1 MGHGVDLEGQDVAGA
16 ANPHSIVKLLH
27 LNARTAELC
36 GDRLEVLGGDVLH
49 QHIAAG
55 GRCSHHVA
63 AGLDLVGDDAV
74 GAAVHLLNAAHLDDI
89 GACAAHI
96 SAAHIQEVGQ
106 IDHMGLLGTVFQNGL
121 TLGHDSGEHTVHGS
135 AHAHLIKEDMS
146 AVQLVG
152 VDGDHAVVHTV
163 LCAQSAEHLQVL
175 VDGAGAE
182 VAAAGHG
189 HLGLAEAGQQCAEEI
204 VAGAHLAG
212 QVVGDIGAGQMGG
225 VDLVGVLVQHPDLS
239 AQHAEDLEAHRHI
252 ADVRQVLDDA
262 DVRCQNGSG
271 QDAHSCILRAGD
283 DDFAVQGLTARNNK
297 LFQFYDL
304 LVTVP
309 LPAGPKGQ
317 FKVRYSF
324 SLYKAHN
331 QLA

>member
-1 MGHGVDLEGQDVAGA
+1 
-16 ANPHSIVKLLH
+16 
-27 LNARTAELC
+27 
-36 GDRLEVLGGDVLH
+36 
-49 QHIAAG
+49 
-55 GRCSHHVA
+55 
-63 AGLDLVGDDAV
+63 
-74 GAAVHLLNAAHLDDI
+74 
-89 GACAAHI
+89 
-96 SAAHIQEVGQ
+96 
-106 IDHMGLLGTVFQNGL
+106 MGLLGTVFQNGL

-212 QVVGDIGAGQMGG
+212 QVVGDVGAGQMGG
-225 VDLVGVLVQHPDLS
+225 VDLVGVLVQHPDLC

-271 QDAHSCILRAGD
+271 QDAHSRIFRAGD

-304 LVTVP
+304 LVTSP
-309 LPAGPKGQ
+309 LPAGPKDELL
-317 FKVRYSF
+317 KVLIPSRCTKLTTNRYTYSYLIIHNFQQKAKPQCTLLDYFLFCPVSF
-324 SLYKAHN
+324 RISSDFVSF
-331 QLA
+331 